1 MGELPSSMF
10 KPLQQFRFEADR
22 LMQEHPPRWNH
33 ACKRLVAS
41 ISCPPGAVHRG
52 TLRYSRWAPRPLPA
66 RIAAPGPELAA
77 PRPGYYDYQ
86 PFTNTAGSMEWHVNF
101 ADPDLFVAY
110 GSSLLA
116 QDEMQAAEHPA
127 IGALRESLDDARF
140 PARTRDDTGPTP
152 ILISGVER
160 RCRIVTEPNAAEGRP
175 LGLYGNRFAQ
185 ASDEVIRKAV
195 TPIEPPTIT
204 NFIAIAAPSGGVGPY
219 TAAPIKYSLTAAFT
233 GFQAAVEQ
241 TRSENASAETIV
253 HSGFWGCG
261 AFGGNRTLMTMI
273 QLLAASAAG
282 VGKLVFHTGDAAG
295 LRSVA
300 EAQDHLQEIFFTPS
314 ISPTELIQHLVDRRY
329 LWGESDGN

>member
-1 MGELPSSMF
+1 MSE
-10 KPLQQFRFEADR
+10 PLQHVDFEVGR
-22 LMQEHPPRWNH
+22 LMKEYPPVWQH
-33 ACKRLVAS
+33 TCKELVADIAS
-41 ISCPPGAVHRG
+41 PAGAVHRG

-66 RIAAPGPELAA
+66 GIAAPASELAA

-86 PFTNTAGSMEWHVNF
+86 PCNGAAPSIEWHVNF

-127 IGALRESLDDARF
+127 LGALREALDDQGL
-140 PARTRDDTGPTP
+140 PARTRDETGPTP

-160 RCRIVTEPNAAEGRP
+160 RCRIATDPNAAEGRP
-175 LGLYGNRFAQ
+175 FGLYGNRFAQ
-185 ASDEVIRKAV
+185 AADDVIRKAV
-195 TPIEPPTIT
+195 TRLDPPTIT

-219 TAAPIKYSLTAAFT
+219 TPAPIRYSLTAAFT
-233 GFQAAVEQ
+233 GFQVAMEQ
-241 TRSENASAETIV
+241 TRSANPSAGTII

-282 VGKLVFHTGDAAG
+282 VGQLVFHTGASAG
-295 LRSVA
+295 LRVVA
-300 EAQDHLQEIFFTPS
+300 EAQDHLQEIFLTPT
-314 ISPTELIQHLVDRRY
+314 ISPAELIQHLVDRRY